1 MQGGAESPKVA
12 LTMGDPAGI
21 GPEVALRACEALAA
35 EGIHPI
41 VVGDPDHLAAL
52 AVKLHLSPPGET
64 IDCGYVEPALEPGRP
79 RPADGR
85 IALQCIVTAADL
97 AASGDAT
104 ALVTAPVSKRI
115 IAAIEPGFKGHTEFL
130 AARAGVRDPL
140 MVFAGIRPAVAL
152 LTTHLPLATA
162 VASVRRPAIVNAL
175 ERLDEGWRRWFGDRP
190 RIGVAGLNPHAG
202 EFGRLGREDDIEVR
216 PAIVDARRDGADVH
230 GPFPAD
236 SVFRRQDLDVVLALY
251 HDQGTIM
258 AKRAP
263 TPSVNTTF
271 GLPYPRTSPDH
282 GVAYDIAGKGIADP
296 TAMIAAVRLAVEMAS
311 NR

>member
-1 MQGGAESPKVA
+1 MTQSPKIA

-35 EGIHPI
+35 EAIRPI

-52 AVKLHLSPPGET
+52 AAELNLSPPGET
-64 IDCGYVEPALEPGRP
+64 IACGNVEPALEPGRP
-79 RPADGR
+79 RPADGS

-97 AASGDAT
+97 AASGDAA

-162 VASVRRPAIVNAL
+162 VASVRRPAVVATL
-175 ERLDEGWRRWFGDRP
+175 GRLDEGWRRWFGDRP

-202 EFGRLGREDDIEVR
+202 ELGLLGREEDVEVR
-216 PAIVDARRDGADVH
+216 PAIVEARRNGADVH

-236 SVFRRQDLDVVLALY
+236 SVFRRRELDVILALY

-258 AKRAP
+258 AKRAAA
-263 TPSVNTTF
+263 PSVNTTF

-282 GVAYDIAGKGIADP
+282 GVAYDIAGKGIADAA
-296 TAMIAAVRLAVEMAS
+296 AMIAALRLAAEMAA